1 VSDESSKTHMIGIEL
16 LFFVDKLKKNTMPK
30 EIFTEN
36 INTIQ
41 LLSTDVQEIISYKP
55 HWIVQNGSLLF
66 LLIIASLISIS
77 FFVRYPDVVN
87 APAVFTSINAP
98 KQVNIK
104 VDGRLVM
111 LMVKEGEKVNAH
123 KIIGYMES
131 IANHNQVIELN
142 KVVDSMKGLLQQLN
156 TIASVALLDSF
167 LLVQNHINVS
177 SDNNLGELQQAHQIF
192 MQSFY
197 LFKQYLN
204 KGFFLTKKN
213 MLQAD
218 ILFLQ
223 RQHQIL
229 QQQKALQLQDVGL
242 SKETIEANSILKNEK
257 VISALDFRNEKSKYI
272 AKQLSI
278 PQINTSIVAN
288 ESSRHEKQ
296 KEIEQLNNE
305 IEQQE
310 NIFVQSLNTFCAKI
324 EEWKSKYVL
333 VSPIA
338 GIVSFVGFMQQN
350 QQLKVGQ
357 ILCYIN
363 PSNTEYFAEVIIP
376 QHNFGKINLGQQV
389 LLKLQAYPYQEFGIL
404 KGVINQINTLPSD
417 SGFTAKIK
425 LPNGFTSSY
434 KKQLQFKEGLK
445 ASAEIITSNR
455 KLSTKLFD
463 QFNSLQK
470 N

>member
-1 VSDESSKTHMIGIEL
+1 VVIA
-16 LFFVDKLKKNTMPK
+16 
-30 EIFTEN
+30 
-36 INTIQ
+36 
-41 LLSTDVQEIISYKP
+41 
-55 HWIVQNGSLLF
+55 
-66 LLIIASLISIS
+66 LLISTS
-77 FFVRYPDVVN
+77 FFVHYPDVVL
-87 APAVFTSINAP
+87 APAIFTSINAP

-131 IANHNQVIELN
+131 IANHNQVIQLH

-156 TIASVALLDSF
+156 TMASVALLDSF
-167 LLVQNHINVS
+167 LLVQNRINVS

-278 PQINTSIVAN
+278 PQINASIVAN

-305 IEQQE
+305 IEQQQ
-310 NIFVQSLNTFCAKI
+310 NIFVQSLNSFCTKV
-324 EEWKSKYVL
+324 EEWKNKYIL
-333 VSPIA
+333 ISPVA
-338 GIVSFVGFMQQN
+338 GNVSFTGFVQQN
-350 QQLKVGQ
+350 QQLKLGQ
-357 ILCYIN
+357 ILCYIT
-363 PSNTEYFAEVIIP
+363 PSNTEFFAEVIIP
-376 QHNFGKINLGQQV
+376 QNNFGKVKQGQQV
-389 LLKLQAYPYQEFGIL
+389 LLKLQAYPYQEFGI
-404 KGVINQINTLPSD
+404 INGIVSQINTLPSD
-417 SGFTAKIK
+417 SGFTAKII

-445 ASAEIITSNR
+445 ASAEVITSNR
-455 KLSTKLFD
+455 KLSNRFFD
-463 QFNSLQK
+463 QFNSLLQ